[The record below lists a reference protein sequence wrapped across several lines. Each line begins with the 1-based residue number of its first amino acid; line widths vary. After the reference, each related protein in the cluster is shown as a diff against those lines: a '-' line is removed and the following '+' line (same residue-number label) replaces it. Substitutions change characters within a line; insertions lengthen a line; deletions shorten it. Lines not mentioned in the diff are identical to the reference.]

1 MFSLKAGLAWVL
13 FAALLGSAHPS
24 FSQISRSH
32 TSLHIP
38 PLTYTMTPYVNGD
51 SLVVHLQ
58 PLERNSAELLIDVR
72 TGQPWNGTLSK
83 VMSSHRRM
91 GSENPQNVINA
102 SPRQLDLKLLAELG
116 CGLKYQ
122 SCTSPDDEDIL
133 LFMAYD
139 SRSSM
144 LDLDIVDLRELM
156 NGMSDFLSG
165 KDIATAQQWS
175 DSDWRVLLYGTR
187 QPVHREQWLNA
198 IRSIIDLQR
207 IGQLR
212 DSLKKE
218 GALGGQGVFTILGL
232 PKPTGIDLIGELKL
246 AYYKLDTR
254 KMAGAWL
261 IYPTN
266 DNAIKLAETIESS
279 IRPPNQ
285 GRVSTHVVAVLMEF
299 SDSERLKLSQLLMIQ
314 SRARHSEDLEC
325 FSSWVLGKSCNLAVK
340 SSDQISDSKSVLL
353 GAIRS
358 PISALKNPS
367 KKRAPSANSQS
378 TESATPDV
386 SSPNYDS
393 ISVVN
398 FSAPISIGAS
408 PIIASDA
415 PEEWSLIKRIKN
427 PLSLF
432 VFDESSGRM
441 TREAASAGGL
451 SFVAR
456 SLGAIEEGRFEVQ
469 VAPSG
474 RAPVRFSHGQ
484 YRVKVSFVLNYTRED
499 SCNGKVICLFSAS
512 ENHSKTERR
521 IVVFNLA
528 GGNRW
533 TDTKPSSF
541 GHLLPL
547 TADGNNRYISRLK
560 EARLSVENVH
570 VELN

>member
-1 MFSLKAGLAWVL
+1 MKEGLAWVL
-13 FAALLGSAHPS
+13 FAALLVIAYPS

-72 TGQPWNGTLSK
+72 TGQSWDGTLSE
-83 VMSSHRRM
+83 VMNSHRRM
-91 GSENPQNVINA
+91 GSESPKNVINA
-102 SPRQLDLKLLAELG
+102 SNRQLDLKLLAELG

-139 SRSSM
+139 SGSSR
-144 LDLDIVDLRELM
+144 LDLDVVDLRDLM
-156 NGMSDFLSG
+156 KEMSDFLSG
-165 KDIATAQQWS
+165 KGSTVTQRWR
-175 DSDWRVLLYGTR
+175 DSEWRVLLYGTR
-187 QPVHREQWLNA
+187 QLARREQWLDA
-198 IRSIIDLQR
+198 IRSITDLQL

-212 DSLKKE
+212 DSLKKNTT
-218 GALGGQGVFTILGL
+218 LGGQGVFTILGL
-232 PKPTGIDLIGELKL
+232 AKPTGIDLIGELEL
-246 AYYKLDTR
+246 AYFKINTR
-254 KMAGAWL
+254 EMAGAWL
-261 IYPTN
+261 THPTN
-266 DNAIKLAETIESS
+266 DNAIKLAETIELS

-285 GRVSTHVVAVLMEF
+285 GRVSAHVAAVLMAF
-299 SDSERLKLSQLLMIQ
+299 SDDERRRLSQLLMMQ
-314 SRARHSEDLEC
+314 SVARHSGDLEC
-325 FSSWVLGKSCNLAVK
+325 FSFWVLGKSCNLAEK
-340 SSDQISDSKSVLL
+340 SSDRIPGSKSLL
-353 GAIRS
+353 PGAMRS
-358 PISALKNPS
+358 SIAALKNPS
-367 KKRAPSANSQS
+367 KKRAPSSNSQS
-378 TESATPDV
+378 TESATPGV
-386 SSPNYDS
+386 SSPIYDS
-393 ISVVN
+393 ISVAN
-398 FSAPISIGAS
+398 FSTPISIGARS
-408 PIIASDA
+408 IIAADA
-415 PEEWSLIKRIKN
+415 PEEWGLIKRIKN

-441 TREAASAGGL
+441 AREVASVGGL

-512 ENHSKTERR
+512 ESHPKTERR

-541 GHLLPL
+541 GNLLPL
-547 TADGNNRYISRLK
+547 TADGTNRYISRLIA
-560 EARLSVENVH
+560 ARLSVENVQ